1 MCVFYRYM
9 YVGKKDVNTYI
20 YSKMCMYVSVFNVFV
35 FFLCVCVNNVCV
47 FMWWLWGVY
56 YIGRVGGRVGVGKE
70 IWEYLG

>member
-47 FMWWLWGVY
+47 FMWCLWGVY